1 MNWHEVDGS
10 KLIKSKLDVVT
21 TSVTMARD
29 ILCMR
34 LSYLLGLWEAPRVG
48 TAGTAP
54 AAKTAEHTEVVREND
69 RVNVEL

>member
-21 TSVTMARD
+21 TSITMARD

-34 LSYLLGLWEAPRVG
+34 LSYLLGIWESPVL
-48 TAGTAP
+48 
-54 AAKTAEHTEVVREND
+54 D
-69 RVNVEL
+69 RPDSHFSKRLIEL